1 MLVPWAMLWRFVAHE
16 SSSVVVTDIMMM
28 CTPRTDGSAAG
39 AAMERSRGAVLT
51 SPLRVPGRRPDS
63 AARALSMVVG
73 SAHQIKRAFLFEH
86 PRCRIRAAGSALQVH
101 LWCRLIYYLISE

>member
-1 MLVPWAMLWRFVAHE
+1 
-16 SSSVVVTDIMMM
+16 MMV
-28 CTPRTDGSAAG
+28 CKHRTDNSAAG
-39 AAMERSRGAVLT
+39 VAMERSRGAVLT

-86 PRCRIRAAGSALQVH
+86 PRCRICAAGSSMVLFGTLFDQCVRSFHRACVFATF
-101 LWCRLIYYLISE
+101 EFDAV